1 MSDSSELIEGGT
13 CQTSLMEL
21 VRGVPKDLRGEWE
34 IQWFEDGTPSGHA
47 MAPVGKYLHEQ
58 ADEIERLQL
67 ALTDCESEWAN
78 DRMDQL
84 AENNKYAQIVR
95 DFASEQN
102 KFLKNEIAHL
112 ERIAELEALLKYG
125 RRPGKSNLPYVQRI
139 AELETAIR
147 RALKR
152 KGSSHPNALAAVNI
166 LERALKKADE

>member
-34 IQWFEDGTPSGHA
+34 IQWFEDGTPCGYA

-67 ALTDCESEWAN
+67 ALTNCESEWAN

-112 ERIAELEALLKYG
+112 ERIAELE
-125 RRPGKSNLPYVQRI
+125 
-139 AELETAIR
+139 TAIR

-166 LERALKKADE
+166 LEKALENPNK